1 MHNLGSHPQPL
12 PTKFATAAVETNPLT
27 DAESRVTQFAV
38 NFARLIT
45 NYVITSTQITSIS
58 QCIIRGSH
66 PK

>member
-1 MHNLGSHPQPL
+1 MHNLRSHPQPL

-38 NFARLIT
+38 NFVRLIT
-45 NYVITSTQITSIS
+45 NYINVAQITSIS